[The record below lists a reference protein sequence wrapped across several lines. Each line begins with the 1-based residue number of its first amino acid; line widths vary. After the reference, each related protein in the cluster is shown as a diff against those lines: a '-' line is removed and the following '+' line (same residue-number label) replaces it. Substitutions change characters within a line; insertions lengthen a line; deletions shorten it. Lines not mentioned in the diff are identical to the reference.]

1 MQNKIWKMLGSAPD
15 GEPIL
20 NPQVMCLY
28 ICRPLITIPKGG
40 EGGSWCLLGKSE
52 IADSSPALAFKFQRN
67 KIFPPCSIVNIEYCG
82 QPPWPRASVLGCR
95 STGLNFESC
104 VWRAVTPHSSHH
116 PQVLLTQF
124 GLYVYKCGVEPHLFH
139 FIAFDTAN

>member
-28 ICRPLITIPKGG
+28 ICNNNTEGRVGG
-40 EGGSWCLLGKSE
+40 GVSWCLLGKSE
-52 IADSSPALAFKFQRN
+52 IADSSPALAFKFQRS
-67 KIFPPCSIVNIEYCG
+67 KMFPPCSIVNIEYCG
-82 QPPWPRASVLGCR
+82 QPPWPTVSVLGR
-95 STGLNFESC
+95 RPTKLNFESC

-124 GLYVYKCGVEPHLFH
+124 SLCVYKCGVEPHLFH

>member
-1 MQNKIWKMLGSAPD
+1 MLGSAPD

-28 ICRPLITIPKGG
+28 ICNNNTEGRG
-40 EGGSWCLLGKSE
+40 GGSWCLLGKAE

-67 KIFPPCSIVNIEYCG
+67 KMFPPCS
-82 QPPWPRASVLGCR
+82 VLGR
-95 STGLNFESC
+95 RPTGLYFESC

-124 GLYVYKCGVEPHLFH
+124 SQLTPDSTL
-139 FIAFDTAN
+139 A